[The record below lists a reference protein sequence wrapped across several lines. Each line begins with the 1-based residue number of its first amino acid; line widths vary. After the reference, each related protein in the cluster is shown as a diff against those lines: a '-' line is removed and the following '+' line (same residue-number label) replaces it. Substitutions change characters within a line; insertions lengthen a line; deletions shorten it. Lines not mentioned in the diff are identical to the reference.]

1 MAIQK
6 SIVDKTGTTH
16 SSSYTLISSI
26 VLGTITFSGHTGW
39 GSSVVVYI
47 KCYKDAAA
55 RSKGDTSNEK
65 VPFLQVNLPVN
76 DNDVTT
82 YFADGVLDD
91 DSKSPLKQAYTW
103 LKTQN
108 DTVNGVNWTTGTT
121 DV

>member
-6 SIVDKTGTTH
+6 SILDKTGTTH
-16 SSSYTLISSI
+16 SSSYTLISAI
-26 VLGTITFSGHTGW
+26 ILGAVQFTGW
-39 GSSVVVYI
+39 DSSVVVYI

-55 RSKGDTSNEK
+55 RSKGDGSSEK
-65 VPFLQVNLPVN
+65 VPFIQVKLPVS
-76 DNDVTT
+76 DSDVAT